1 MTSTNRRSSSRGVV
15 YITIILLLLVIIA
28 FVVAFISATTTS
40 PTDLEQ
46 SSVAETSTE
55 TIAEL
60 MTIGDADR
68 GAELMREYEC
78 AVCHIDGAD
87 VIAPSYIG
95 LAERAGERKPAMSAA
110 EYIYESI
117 VNPTAFL
124 VSEYAGAMPT
134 NYADRLTEQ
143 ELADMVVYLL
153 SDIRE

>member
-15 YITIILLLLVIIA
+15 YITAILLLLVIIA
-28 FVVAFISATTTS
+28 FIVAFISATTT
-40 PTDLEQ
+40 PTDPEQ
-46 SSVAETSTE
+46 STAEEPTTE
-55 TIAEL
+55 TVTEL
-60 MTIGDADR
+60 VAIGDADR

-95 LAERAGERKPAMSAA
+95 LAERAGERKPSMSAA

-117 VNPTAFL
+117 INPTAFL
-124 VSEYAGAMPT
+124 VSEYTGAMPT